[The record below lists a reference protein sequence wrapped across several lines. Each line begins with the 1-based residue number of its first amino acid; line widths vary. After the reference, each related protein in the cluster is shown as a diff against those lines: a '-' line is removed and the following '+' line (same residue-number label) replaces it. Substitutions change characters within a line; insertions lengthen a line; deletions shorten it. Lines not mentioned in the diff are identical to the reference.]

1 MGVTILEVTSGP
13 RPYGGDVWD
22 EPPNIPGCRSGGLSG
37 HLVGD
42 ALRLVGSL
50 VGKPVGM
57 AMLGGGAEQA
67 WWCGQV
73 GLGIGG

>member
-1 MGVTILEVTSGP
+1 MGVTIWVSL
-13 RPYGGDVWD
+13 YGGDVWD

-42 ALRLVGSL
+42 ALKLVGSL
-50 VGKPVGM
+50 VGKPVGR